1 MLASA
6 STLNVLFL
14 TSEVHP
20 FAKTGGLG
28 DVSAALPAALN
39 RHGHDVRVFM
49 PLYGRI
55 DPRKTPLRRVESL
68 RDVRVSFGGRTW
80 TLQVFAA
87 PLPGTKLE
95 VFLLHCPQLYG
106 RAGLYTHDADEHL
119 RFLVLTWGALTCAQR
134 MRFAP
139 DVVHCNDWQ
148 TALGPLLLKTRF
160 AWDREIFGNAR
171 TLLTVHNLNYQGR
184 FPSSVV
190 PDTGLSDSAHLFH
203 QDQLREGM
211 VNFLLHGILYADA
224 ITTVSPTYARE
235 IRTPEY
241 GAGMDPFLRAR
252 AASVFGILNG
262 IDDQEWNPAVDA
274 HLPARYSAAELP
286 GKLACKQRLLESAH
300 LPFRPD
306 VPLFAIV
313 SRLAGQKGLDLLPD
327 AMPRLLH
334 RNRMQLVVLG
344 SGERRFERIFRE
356 LERRFPRQVRF
367 QNKFDVGLSHRI
379 EAGADFFLMPSR
391 YEPCGLNQMYSLRYG
406 TVPVVRRTGGLAD
419 TVEPWNPRTGEGTG
433 IVFEHY
439 DAAGLSWA
447 VETALQLYRDRAAY
461 AQVQQAGMS
470 RDFSWDAQV
479 SKYEQ
484 VYSGGRAPAQ
494 RGG

>member
-1 MLASA
+1 
-6 STLNVLFL
+6 
-14 TSEVHP
+14 
-20 FAKTGGLG
+20 
-28 DVSAALPAALN
+28 
-39 RHGHDVRVFM
+39 
-49 PLYGRI
+49 
-55 DPRKTPLRRVESL
+55 
-68 RDVRVSFGGRTW
+68 
-80 TLQVFAA
+80 
-87 PLPGTKLE
+87 
-95 VFLLHCPQLYG
+95 
-106 RAGLYTHDADEHL
+106 
-119 RFLVLTWGALTCAQR
+119 
-134 MRFAP
+134 
-139 DVVHCNDWQ
+139 
-148 TALGPLLLKTRF
+148 
-160 AWDREIFGNAR
+160 
-171 TLLTVHNLNYQGR
+171 
-184 FPSSVV
+184 
-190 PDTGLSDSAHLFH
+190 LSDSAHLFH

-252 AASVFGILNG
+252 AGSVFGILNG
-262 IDDQEWNPAVDA
+262 IDDQEWNPAADA
-274 HLPARYSAAELP
+274 HLPARYSAAELS

-327 AMPRLLH
+327 ALPRLLH
-334 RNRMQLVVLG
+334 RHRMQLVVLG

-356 LERRFPRQVRF
+356 FERRFPRQVRF

-419 TVEPWNPRTGEGTG
+419 TVAPWNPRTGEGTG

-447 VETALQLYRDRAAY
+447 VETALGLFRDRAAY
-461 AQVQQAGMS
+461 GQVQQAGMAQ
-470 RDFSWDAQV
+470 DFSWDAQV
-479 SKYEQ
+479 AKYEQ
-484 VYSGGRAPAQ
+484 IYSGGRAPAP